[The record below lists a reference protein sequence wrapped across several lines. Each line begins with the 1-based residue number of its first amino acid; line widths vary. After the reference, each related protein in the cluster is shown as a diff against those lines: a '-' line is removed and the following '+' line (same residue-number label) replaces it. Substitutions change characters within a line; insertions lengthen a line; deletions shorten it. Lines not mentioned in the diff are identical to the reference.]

1 MDKYFTLIQ
10 LIIFCILL
18 YSLWLLGIK
27 KYLLA
32 SYRQD
37 IFELRDKLFDF
48 ALDNNIEFNSMAYV
62 QLRIYLNAFIRHAH
76 RLTIYDL
83 VTMIFFFKNVK
94 LMAQNESIRIS
105 NIINQVNNK
114 NSLDFLNKL
123 YQQSLDKSVKYF
135 IKSNPLVWLIIPFI
149 ILKFFRMPKDESKS
163 RGNIAVRDSLWI
175 VEQKLDPFWQLP
187 SVENRAKKT
196 RLIEHE
202 AFT

>member
-1 MDKYFTLIQ
+1 MEKYFTLRQ

-18 YSLWLLGIK
+18 YSLWLSGIK

-48 ALDNNIEFNSMAYV
+48 ALDKNIEFNSLVYV
-62 QLRIYLNAFIRHAH
+62 QLRIYLNSFIRHAH

-83 VTMIFFFKNVK
+83 VTMIFFFKDVK
-94 LMAQNESIRIS
+94 MLAKNESIRIS
-105 NIINQVNNK
+105 NIINQVNDK
-114 NSLDFLNKL
+114 KTRDFLNNI

-135 IKSNPLVWLIIPFI
+135 IKSNPLVWLIIPII

-163 RGNIAVRDSLWI
+163 RGNIAIRDSVLI
-175 VEQKLDPFWQLP
+175 VEQKLEPFWQLP

-196 RLIEHE
+196 RLIKHE